1 QPIRESNILGAAC
14 RAVGRAWSAPLR
26 WGRRGGLVVLF
37 GILTASTLL
46 IAGANPVHPVLA
58 QIAPDLRPLNL
69 AVSPEPPYEGD
80 VVEVTVTVVNV
91 GDTAAISATVEL
103 IDSRPN
109 GDVVRIGVTPLSDSL
124 APGASA
130 LVHTPQ
136 FLAVGLG
143 EHNLTIR
150 VENVVP
156 AEANAG
162 YDTMSMWMQVLP
174 ARAPPPPPPPDGVRI
189 EALATLGFGAFIGFL
204 LVIGVIAVVIVFL
217 SRAALRSR
225 TCGPP
230 ANGSR
235 APSASSRT
243 SSSRSCWRHRP
254 IRRTRTSSSARSS

>member
-1 QPIRESNILGAAC
+1 
-14 RAVGRAWSAPLR
+14 
-26 WGRRGGLVVLF
+26 VVLF
-37 GILTASTLL
+37 GILMASTLL
-46 IAGANPVHPVLA
+46 IAGANHVHSVLA
-58 QIAPDLRPLNL
+58 QFGPDLRPANPV
-69 AVSPEPPYEGD
+69 VSPVPPYEGD
-80 VVEVTVTVVNV
+80 IVEVTVTVVNV

-109 GDVVRIGVTPLSDSL
+109 GDVVQIGVTPLSDSL

-136 FLAVGLG
+136 FLAVGIG

-189 EALATLGFGAFIGFL
+189 EALATLGFGAFVGFL

-217 SRAALRSR
+217 SRPEGSEMEPPPPEPPDRSPPPLR
-225 TCGPP
+225 PP
-230 ANGSR
+230 
-235 APSASSRT
+235 
-243 SSSRSCWRHRP
+243 
-254 IRRTRTSSSARSS
+254 

>member
-1 QPIRESNILGAAC
+1 
-14 RAVGRAWSAPLR
+14 
-26 WGRRGGLVVLF
+26 VVLF
-37 GILTASTLL
+37 GILMASTLL

-58 QIAPDLRPLNL
+58 QFAPDLRPANPV
-69 AVSPEPPYEGD
+69 VSPVPPYEGD

-156 AEANAG
+156 AEASAG
-162 YDTMSMWMQVLP
+162 NDALSNWMQVLP
-174 ARAPPPPPPPDGVRI
+174 ARTPPPPPPPDGVRI
-189 EALATLGFGAFIGFL
+189 EALATLGFGAFVGFL
-204 LVIGVIAVVIVFL
+204 FVIGVIAVVIVFL
-217 SRAALRSR
+217 SRPEGSEMEPPPPEPPDRSPPPLR
-225 TCGPP
+225 PP
-230 ANGSR
+230 
-235 APSASSRT
+235 
-243 SSSRSCWRHRP
+243 
-254 IRRTRTSSSARSS
+254 